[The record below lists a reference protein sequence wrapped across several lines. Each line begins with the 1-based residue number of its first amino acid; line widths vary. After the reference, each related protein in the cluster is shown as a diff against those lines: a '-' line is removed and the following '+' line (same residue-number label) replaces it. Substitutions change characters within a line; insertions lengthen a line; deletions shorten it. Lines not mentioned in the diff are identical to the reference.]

1 MLNVKLSLLPKTAVE
16 YFPLSI
22 VISMSKYDSVVGHS
36 VVYIY

>member
-1 MLNVKLSLLPKTAVE
+1 MGEVHDVECETVPIE

-36 VVYIY
+36 VVFLS